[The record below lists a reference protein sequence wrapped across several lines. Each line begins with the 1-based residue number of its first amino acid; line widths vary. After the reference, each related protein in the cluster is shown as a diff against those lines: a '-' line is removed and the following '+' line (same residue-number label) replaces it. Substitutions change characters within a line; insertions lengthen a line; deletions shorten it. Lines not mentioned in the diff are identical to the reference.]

1 MKYLA
6 LAAIATA
13 VNAATS
19 FNLIS
24 TKAGSIYDG
33 KHVLNRPE
41 HIELGDGDGNG
52 ISFVLNDDGSLVD
65 APAQKYVNFESDPA
79 FLGSD
84 HITGFSISDGKLQ
97 YNGASKWY
105 GCPTINNA
113 LGYDTGCQDRSGVDL
128 VVFNEAECDNVYPG
142 APKSQFYLKAWS
154 EEGDQFSNT
163 PIKKVDSH
171 PHVFAVGGDE
181 GKDLVVNFQD
191 DGTSLVDEDGRG
203 VKHDPN
209 TGEVGSV
216 APFGRE
222 PATPGFGIN
231 GDHLV
236 FEGRDDWKAC
246 PSGPDK
252 FSLSDGECVGGTN
265 IVLQVVWK
273 ANLLKTDDKK
283 KAKRH

>member
-65 APAQKYVNFESDPA
+65 APAQKYVNFESDLA

-84 HITGFSISDGKLQ
+84 HITGFSISD
-97 YNGASKWY
+97 
-105 GCPTINNA
+105 
-113 LGYDTGCQDRSGVDL
+113 GCQDRSGVDL

-203 VKHDPN
+203 VKHDSN

-252 FSLSDGECVGGTN
+252 FSLSDGDCEGGTN

-273 ANLLKTDDKK
+273 ANLLKSDDKK
-283 KAKRH
+283 DKRH

>member
-65 APAQKYVNFESDPA
+65 APAQNTSTLKVTLPSLDRTTSRDSPLATAVRTEA
-79 FLGSD
+79 VL
-84 HITGFSISDGKLQ
+84 TL
-97 YNGASKWY
+97 WY
-105 GCPTINNA
+105 STRQSVTTSTQEPQVPV
-113 LGYDTGCQDRSGVDL
+113 LLEGVERGRRP
-128 VVFNEAECDNVYPG
+128 VPEHTN
-142 APKSQFYLKAWS
+142 Q
-154 EEGDQFSNT
+154 EGRQ
-163 PIKKVDSH
+163 P

-203 VKHDPN
+203 VKHDSN

-252 FSLSDGECVGGTN
+252 FSLSDGDCEGGTN

-273 ANLLKTDDKK
+273 ANLLKSDDKK
-283 KAKRH
+283 DKRH